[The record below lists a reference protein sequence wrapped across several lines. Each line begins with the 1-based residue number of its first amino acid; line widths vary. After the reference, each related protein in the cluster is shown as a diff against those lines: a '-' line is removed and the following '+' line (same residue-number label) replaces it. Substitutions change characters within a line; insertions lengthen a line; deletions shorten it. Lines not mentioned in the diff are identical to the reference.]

1 MTNLV
6 ISNINVNFNKGL
18 YSLNDLHK
26 ASGGEPRHRP
36 NYWLE
41 NKQTTELIAELEAEQ
56 AAAGNPVALEN
67 QVVRVINGNNGGTF
81 VCKELV
87 YAYAM
92 WISPAFNL
100 RVIRAFDAMT
110 TKTKLT
116 PAETLLGMAQQLV
129 DHERQIGTHTEEILL
144 LQEKNRNLEL
154 RLKVY
159 EQEEEY
165 FTMKGYSILHDL
177 NYSAEDLAQLSKK
190 VKQLSVEMGYKV
202 SKAKDKTYGQ
212 VNAYHEKVL
221 DAFFADEI

>member
-6 ISNINVNFNKGL
+6 ISNISVNLNKGL

-26 ASGGEPRHRP
+26 ASGGADKDQPHKFMR
-36 NYWLE
+36 LE
-41 NKQTTELIAELEAEQ
+41 STKALIEEISNEINRSPETASV
-56 AAAGNPVALEN
+56 PVE
-67 QVVRVINGNNGGTF
+67 VINGDGGGTF

-100 RVIRAFDAMT
+100 KVIRAFDAMSN
-110 TKTKLT
+110 KTKLT

-129 DHERQIGTHTEEILL
+129 DHERQIGVHSDEILL

-165 FTMKGYSILHDL
+165 YTMKGYSILHDL
-177 NYSAEDLAQLSKK
+177 NYSSEELAQLSKK
-190 VKQLSVEMGYKV
+190 IKQLSVEMGYSV

-221 DAFFADEI
+221 DKFFADEI

>member
-26 ASGGEPRHRP
+26 ASGGADKNRP
-36 NYWLE
+36 TFFLRLE
-41 NKQTTELIAELEAEQ
+41 STKALIEEISNENSRCAESHSVPLE
-56 AAAGNPVALEN
+56 
-67 QVVRVINGNNGGTF
+67 VINGDGGGTY

-100 RVIRAFDAMT
+100 KVIRAFDAMT

-165 FTMKGYSILHDL
+165 YTMKGYSILHDL

>member
-1 MTNLV
+1 MCR
-6 ISNINVNFNKGL
+6 I
-18 YSLNDLHK
+18 
-26 ASGGEPRHRP
+26 AQRP
-36 NYWLE
+36 LE
-41 NKQTTELIAELEAEQ
+41 
-56 AAAGNPVALEN
+56 
-67 QVVRVINGNNGGTF
+67 VINGDGGGTF

-100 RVIRAFDAMT
+100 KVIRAFDAMSN
-110 TKTKLT
+110 KTKLT

-165 FTMKGYSILHDL
+165 YTMKGYSILHDL

-202 SKAKDKTYGQ
+202 SKAKDKSYGQ
-212 VNAYHEKVL
+212 VNAFHEKVL

>member
-6 ISNINVNFNKGL
+6 ISNINVNFSKGL
-18 YSLNDLHK
+18 YSLTDLHK
-26 ASGGEPRHRP
+26 ASGGESKHQPAFFMR
-36 NYWLE
+36 LE
-41 NKQTTELIAELEAEQ
+41 STKAIIEEISNEIKRSSEMQSA
-56 AAAGNPVALEN
+56 PVE
-67 QVVRVINGNNGGTF
+67 VINGDGGGTF

-100 RVIRAFDAMT
+100 KVIRAFDAMT
-110 TKTKLT
+110 NNKKLT

-165 FTMKGYSILHDL
+165 YTMKGYSVLHDL

-190 VKQLSVEMGYKV
+190 VKQLSAEMGYKV

>member
-100 RVIRAFDAMT
+100 KVIRAFDAIT
-110 TKTKLT
+110 NNKKLT

-165 FTMKGYSILHDL
+165 YTMKGYSVLHDL